1 MLLHYAVFKD
11 GLLLITVFS
20 MSEAITKQDIKELRE
35 GTRQDIHALREATKH
50 DLETSEAKILGSVR
64 DLNMQFVKSQG
75 LQNDRLERIEQE
87 VLEANTKLNA
97 IMDALATRQE
107 VRNLVREL
115 RGQGL
120 TLDESKIF
128 VA

>member
-1 MLLHYAVFKD
+1 
-11 GLLLITVFS
+11 
-20 MSEAITKQDIKELRE
+20 MSEAITKQDLKELRE
-35 GTRQDIHALREATKH
+35 GTRQDIQALRESTKH
-50 DLETSEAKILGSVR
+50 DLETSEAKILGSIR
-64 DLNMQFVKSQG
+64 DLNTNFNKSQG
-75 LQNDRLERIEQE
+75 LQNERLGGVEKRLGTIEQE

>member
-1 MLLHYAVFKD
+1 MTLAPLTKKD
-11 GLLLITVFS
+11 LDLTIGQFRKEIRGRFDNIGSAMVS
-20 MSEAITKQDIKELRE
+20 DKQDI
-35 GTRQDIHALREATKH
+35 ISHF
-50 DLETSEAKILGSVR
+50 
-64 DLNMQFVKSQG
+64 NKSQS
-75 LQNDRLERIEQE
+75 LQNERLERIEQA
-87 VLEANTKLNA
+87 VLESNTKLNA

>member
-1 MLLHYAVFKD
+1 MEIIQYPSFPMAQTPLTKKELD
-11 GLLLITVFS
+11 LTITEFRKELRGRFDNIDATMVS
-20 MSEAITKQDIKELRE
+20 DKQDI
-35 GTRQDIHALREATKH
+35 ISHF
-50 DLETSEAKILGSVR
+50 
-64 DLNMQFVKSQG
+64 NKSQG